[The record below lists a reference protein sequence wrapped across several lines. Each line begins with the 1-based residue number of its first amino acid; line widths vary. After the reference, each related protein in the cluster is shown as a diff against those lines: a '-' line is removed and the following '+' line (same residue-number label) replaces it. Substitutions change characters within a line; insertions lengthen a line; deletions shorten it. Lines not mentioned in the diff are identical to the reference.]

1 MHRLLVLALA
11 LAPATLRAQPA
22 PDAPVARHVTRLL
35 ELASA
40 GFRDVRGELD
50 YQPGATQFSTPYRS
64 TYPVQ
69 FRGTSIR
76 STIWV
81 NTDWNVLHTSWLP
94 VGGDR
99 VALPAAWAS
108 MADSIR
114 AVLPPGWAE
123 HRIAGERPFVWWAE
137 CEGTRGRQVS
147 LAPSLPFEAPG
158 LVLYVYRFDE
168 PCPAAGR

>member
-1 MHRLLVLALA
+1 MRRLLALA
-11 LAPATLRAQPA
+11 LLLAPATLRAQPT

-64 TYPVQ
+64 TYPLQ

-81 NTDWNVLHTSWLP
+81 NTDWNVLHTTVLP
-94 VGGDR
+94 VGGTR
-99 VALPAAWAS
+99 AGLPAAWSAV
-108 MADSIR
+108 ADSIR
-114 AVLPPGWAE
+114 AALPPGWTE
-123 HRIAGERPFVWWAE
+123 HRTVGERPFVWWEE
-137 CEGTRGRQVS
+137 CEGINGRQVS
-147 LAPSLPFEAPG
+147 LNTSLPSQAPA
-158 LVLYVYRFDE
+158 LILSVYRFDR
-168 PCPAAGR
+168 PCPAATR